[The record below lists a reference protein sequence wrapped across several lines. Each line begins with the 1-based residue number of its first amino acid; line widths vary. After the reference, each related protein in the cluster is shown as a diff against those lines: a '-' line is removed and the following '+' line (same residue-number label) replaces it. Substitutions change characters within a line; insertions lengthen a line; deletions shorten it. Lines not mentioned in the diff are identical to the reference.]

1 MRKVLVVIALLLLTA
16 CSPSSSY
23 VKGEVVSCESISQ
36 DTSFVGGI
44 EMDCLDRT
52 TGARLGALRGPMILN
67 VWGSWCGPCREEIPI
82 LRSFYEKAQ
91 GKVALVGID
100 VEEATFDDGR
110 RFVER
115 NGIVWPNLYDP
126 DGRSREYFGLG
137 VPVTWFIAPDGSVA
151 GKKIGAFTDE
161 SELLTLTNKYLGVK
175 L

>member
-1 MRKVLVVIALLLLTA
+1 MRKVLAVIALLFLTA

-52 TGARLGALRGPMILN
+52 TGASLGALRGPMVVN
-67 VWGSWCGPCREEIPI
+67 VWGSWCGPCREEIPFF
-82 LRSFYEKAQ
+82 RSFYEKAQ

-137 VPVTWFIAPDGSVA
+137 VPVTWFIAADGSVA
-151 GKKIGAFTDE
+151 GKKIGAFKDLT
-161 SELLTLTNKYLGVK
+161 ELITLTNKYLGVK
-175 L
+175 V